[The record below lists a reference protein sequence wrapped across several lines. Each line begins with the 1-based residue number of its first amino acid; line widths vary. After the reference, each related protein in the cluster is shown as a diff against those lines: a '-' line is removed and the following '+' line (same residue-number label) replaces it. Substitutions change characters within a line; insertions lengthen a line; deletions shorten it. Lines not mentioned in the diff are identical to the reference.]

1 MGLVIWFCGRST
13 RLIKIFKFIG
23 KNEKK
28 TLKNKPIAIRGVLAE
43 STLIGRKKVE
53 NLKKIGKRKRE
64 GVTNIF

>member
-1 MGLVIWFCGRST
+1 MIK
-13 RLIKIFKFIG
+13 KIFKFIG

-43 STLIGRKKVE
+43 STLTGRKKVE
-53 NLKKIGKRKRE
+53 NLKKIGKKKRE